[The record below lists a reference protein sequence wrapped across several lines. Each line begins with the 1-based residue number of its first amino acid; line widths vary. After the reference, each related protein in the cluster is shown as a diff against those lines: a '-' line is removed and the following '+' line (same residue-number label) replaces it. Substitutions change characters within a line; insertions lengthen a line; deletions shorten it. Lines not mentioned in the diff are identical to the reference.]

1 LPMATRKF
9 PAKFENLDDVR
20 EYVGRRARA
29 AGFSDK
35 TVYAVQLAADEAAS
49 NIIEHAY
56 AGRRDQFF
64 SLKCDCKNNQ
74 LIMTFVDQGQPF
86 DFSKVDVPDV
96 TADLSKRKIG
106 GLGIF
111 LMHKL
116 MDEVSYSITG
126 TGNFLTLV
134 KRKE

>member
-1 LPMATRKF
+1 MPTKRY
-9 PAKFENLDDVR
+9 PAKFEILDEVR
-20 EYVGRRARA
+20 EHVGMLAREH
-29 AGFSDK
+29 GFSERA
-35 TVYAVQLAADEAAS
+35 VYSVQLAADEAAS

-56 AGRRDQFF
+56 AERTKESFLLR
-64 SLKCDCKNNQ
+64 CDYSNER
-74 LIMTFVDQGQPF
+74 LIMTFLDGGVPF
-86 DFSKVDVPDV
+86 DFSKVKAPDL

-116 MDEVSYSITG
+116 MDEVDYKVTNS
-126 TGNFLTLV
+126 GNFLTLV

>member
-1 LPMATRKF
+1 MSTKRYA
-9 PAKFENLDDVR
+9 AKFEILDEVR
-20 EYVGRRARA
+20 EHVGERARS
-29 AGFSDK
+29 AGFDEK

-56 AGRRDQFF
+56 AGREDAGFQLRCEY
-64 SLKCDCKNNQ
+64 SRGQ
-74 LIMTFVDQGQPF
+74 LIMTFLDQGKSF
-86 DFSKVDVPDV
+86 DFSKVATPDI

-106 GLGIF
+106 GLGIY

-116 MDEVSYSITG
+116 MDEVVYKVTSS
-126 TGNFLTLV
+126 GNYLTLI